1 MSDKQV
7 CVFLMKRNGEP
18 YRWIV
23 KVTIK
28 KERKYIGCFKTKPE
42 AVQALNSFMWKNGNH
57 NVFKEIR

>member
-23 KVTIK
+23 KVTVQ
-28 KERKYIGCFKTKPE
+28 KERKYVGCFKTKPE
-42 AVQALNSFMWKNGNH
+42 AVQALNSFMFKNGNKS
-57 NVFKEIR
+57 VIKEIR

>member
-23 KVTIK
+23 KVTIQ

-57 NVFKEIR
+57 NVIKEIR